1 MARAQAKSTLKPTA
15 ASPRQSPEQKV
26 SLALF
31 AAAKHAR
38 KQLEQAGLKLP
49 TQSWKGGAVRNSLR
63 QK

>member
-1 MARAQAKSTLKPTA
+1 
-15 ASPRQSPEQKV
+15 V
-26 SLALF
+26 SLALS